1 MIGFYINTHH
11 PVSATTEQK
20 LCCENQTHA
29 FHLPGVY
36 QAALGGVDTGGVDA
50 GMA

>member
-1 MIGFYINTHH
+1 MYNYLNMGEFFC
-11 PVSATTEQK
+11 VATTEQK